1 LSFSV
6 AVQNVLN
13 HVNFGNP
20 IGNLT
25 SPLFGEP
32 NTTAGGF
39 GRGGG
44 KHGCRQPPRRAAD
57 EILVLVKLGE

>member
-44 KHGCRQPPRRAAD
+44 NMAAGNRRV
-57 EILVLVKLGE
+57 ELQMRFSF